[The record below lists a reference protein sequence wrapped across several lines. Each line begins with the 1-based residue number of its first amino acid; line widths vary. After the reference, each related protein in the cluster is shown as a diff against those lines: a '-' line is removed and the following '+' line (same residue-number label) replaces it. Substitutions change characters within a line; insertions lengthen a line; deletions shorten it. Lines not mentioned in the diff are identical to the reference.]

1 MQQIG
6 VHNSWNHTTAVAV
19 VGQQL
24 SEEAINMKYITQL
37 LRVVVELRQ

>member
-1 MQQIG
+1 MQQTG
-6 VHNSWNHTTAVAV
+6 VHSRWNYTTAAAV

-24 SEEAINMKYITQL
+24 SEEAINIKYITQL